1 MHSPVEHNS
10 LMRLALDQAQKAL
23 NITSPNPRV
32 GCVITDPNGQVIG
45 VGHTQVAGQAH
56 AEVMALRD
64 AQSRGH
70 STQGSTA
77 YVTLEPCSHHGR
89 TPPCTSALIQAGV
102 ARVFL
107 SLTDPNPRV
116 NGLGVAQ
123 LLSHGIQVESGILAQ
138 EAMELNKGFF
148 KRMSLGTPWMR
159 SKIASS
165 LDGQTALLNGQSQ
178 WITGE
183 AARADGHQW
192 RARACAILTG
202 IGTLLLDDPRLD
214 VRGVDTPR
222 APALVVVDSHL
233 RTPLSSKALQ
243 FKRAMYLYC
252 ALPLS
257 ADASEVLLEMAE
269 PMRREHSQKL
279 RALKDMGVE
288 VIGLAS
294 SPKPGQRPQVD
305 LAAMVHDLGQKA
317 MNEVHIEAGATLNGA
332 LIEAGLIDEF
342 LLYMAPKW
350 IGPAR
355 PMSTPPSL
363 QDLSQALALDFQSI
377 SLVGEDLRIV
387 AERKGAKTALSASGH
402 Q

>member
-1 MHSPVEHNS
+1 MHSRAEHNS
-10 LMRLALDQAQKAL
+10 LMQLALDQAQKAL
-23 NITSPNPRV
+23 FITSPNPRV
-32 GCVITDPNGQVIG
+32 GCVITDEKGQVIG

-70 STQGSTA
+70 STQGATA

-89 TPPCTSALIQAGV
+89 TPPCTQALIQAGV

-123 LLSHGIQVESGILAQ
+123 LQDHGIVVESGLLEQ
-138 EAMELNKGFF
+138 EALELNKGFF
-148 KRMSLGTPWMR
+148 KRMRLGTPWMR
-159 SKIASS
+159 SKIAAS

-202 IGTLLLDDPRLD
+202 IGTLHLDDPRLD

-222 APALVVVDSHL
+222 APALVVVDSL
-233 RTPLSSKALQ
+233 LKTPLDSKALQ

-257 ADASEVLLEMAE
+257 EDASEVLLEMDE
-269 PMRREHSQKL
+269 LKRREHTLKL
-279 RALKDMGVE
+279 RALKDLGVE
-288 VIGLAS
+288 VIGL
-294 SPKPGQRPQVD
+294 PKNSQPGSKPEVD
-305 LAAMVHDLGQKA
+305 LRAMARDLGLKA

-332 LIEAGLIDEF
+332 LIEAELIDEF
-342 LLYMAPKW
+342 LLYLAPKW

-355 PMSTPPSL
+355 PMSALPAL
-363 QDLSQALALDFQSI
+363 QELSKAMALEFQSF
-377 SLVGEDLRIV
+377 SLLGEDLRIV
-387 AERKGAKTALSASGH
+387 AERKGAKSALSSH
-402 Q
+402 